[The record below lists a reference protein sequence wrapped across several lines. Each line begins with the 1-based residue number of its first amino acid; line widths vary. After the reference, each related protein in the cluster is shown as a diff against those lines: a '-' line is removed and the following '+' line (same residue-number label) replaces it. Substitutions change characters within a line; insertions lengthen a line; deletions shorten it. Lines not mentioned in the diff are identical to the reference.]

1 MRLVLMSL
9 AASLAVATPAMAQS
23 TVKDSGVRLDV
34 HGGLGW
40 HDGQSVQGTIG
51 ATIGYDINTPTAP
64 SSASSSRS
72 TSC

>member
-1 MRLVLMSL
+1 MSL

-51 ATIGYDINTPTAP
+51 ATIGYDINTPYGTFLGVEK
-64 SSASSSRS
+64 SVDKLL
-72 TSC
+72 TG